1 MENRPDFSDYLVH
14 FTKSSRPCGWGRSNK
29 ANKFAM
35 GSARDRLISILAE
48 KTIKCSQQ
56 VWVGKDAVCFTEC
69 IWGSLLSHANKYS
82 GYGIGFTKAFL
93 FQQGGNPVFY
103 IRPNLFNNVQN
114 NIAEEVKIFLTPF
127 QPTYS
132 EDPMPNNR
140 RYVDYSHERE
150 WRVPHDVMFAYNDI
164 EFVIVQSLSDLKHP
178 KFSPLVKQIGE
189 QKFIVMDNYK
199 KIEQIWPVHKIDNE
213 KKTIK

>member
-14 FTKSSRPCGWGRSNK
+14 FTKGSKPCGRGKNNQ
-29 ANKFAM
+29 ANVFAK
-35 GSARDRLISILAE
+35 GTARERLVSILSG
-48 KTIKCSQQ
+48 KKINSSQQ
-56 VWVGKDAVCFTEC
+56 VWIGKEAVCFTEC

-82 GYGIGFTKAFL
+82 GYGIGFTKEFL
-93 FQQGGNPVFY
+93 FKQGGNPVFY
-103 IRPNLFNNVQN
+103 IRPKLFNNVRN
-114 NIAEEVKIFLTPF
+114 NIDEDVKTFLTPF
-127 QPTYS
+127 QPVYS

-150 WRVPHDVMFAYNDI
+150 WRVPHDVIFDYSDI

-178 KFSPLVKQIGE
+178 KISPLVKQIGE

-199 KIEQIWPVHKIDNE
+199 KIEP
-213 KKTIK
+213 